1 MKKVSSLLT
10 QDQFWGII
18 DNSDK
23 GSKLEEL
30 LEKLSEDELFGY
42 DYWWNYYHK
51 KSYNQSL
58 WAVAYVVLGGCS
70 DDGFDYFRYWLLTR
84 GKAVFTSAMENADTL
99 CDEFELLTEDEY
111 PENEEVAYLVMDV
124 FENQLGKDFD
134 DAMLEASS
142 RINFEEVPLPQIDF
156 EWDEGDED
164 SIKKV
169 CPNTFAK
176 WWDNDKF

>member
-42 DYWWNYYHK
+42 DYWSNYFHK

-70 DDGFDYFRYWLLTR
+70 DDGFDYFRYWLITR
-84 GKAVFTSAMENADTL
+84 GKAVFTSAVENADTL
-99 CDEFELLTEDEY
+99 CGEFDLLTEDEY
-111 PENEEVAYLVMDV
+111 PENEEVAYLVMDI
-124 FENQLGKDFD
+124 FENKLGKDFD
-134 DAMLEASS
+134 DAENEAES
-142 RINFEEVPLPQIDF
+142 RIEFEEVSMPPIDF
-156 EWDEGDED
+156 EWDEDDED

-176 WWDNDKF
+176 WWNNDKF

>member
-10 QDQFWGII
+10 KDQFWGII

-30 LEKLSEDELFGY
+30 LEKLNEDELFGY
-42 DYWWNYYHK
+42 DYWWNYFHK

-84 GKAVFTSAMENADTL
+84 GKAAFTSAMENADTL
-99 CDEFELLTEDEY
+99 CDEFDLLTEDEY
-111 PENEEVAYLVMDV
+111 PENEA
-124 FENQLGKDFD
+124 
-134 DAMLEASS
+134 AS
-142 RINFEEVPLPQIDF
+142 RIEFEEVSMPPIDF
-156 EWDEGDED
+156 EWDEDDED

-176 WWDNDKF
+176 WWNNDKF